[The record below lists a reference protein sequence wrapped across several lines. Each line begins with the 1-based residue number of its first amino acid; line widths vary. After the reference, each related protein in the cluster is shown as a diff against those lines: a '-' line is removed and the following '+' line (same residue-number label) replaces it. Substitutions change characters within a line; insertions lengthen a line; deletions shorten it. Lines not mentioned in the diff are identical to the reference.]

1 MVRMK
6 ESVDFQSNSAEAKT
20 KKMHPNSLRNLEPGK
35 GRIKGSK
42 NKRTL
47 LTEALMQAHIKDI
60 PWEVQKNYGKILAWQ
75 KLLKILHTAQKE
87 EIQLQAID
95 RVLDRTIPKVPVLV
109 EMDSRSQ
116 QITGSLVD
124 LLALLRQ
131 TETLRQPSGP
141 EKGDTIAASSTE
153 GEKPEGMNTP

>member
-6 ESVDFQSNSAEAKT
+6 ESVDFQNDSTET
-20 KKMHPNSLRNLEPGK
+20 TPRKMHVNSLKNLKPGP
-35 GRIKGSK
+35 GRKKGSK

-47 LTEALMQAHIKDI
+47 LTEALMQAQIKDI

-124 LLALLRQ
+124 LFALLRQ
-131 TETLRQPSGP
+131 TETLHLPPGP
-141 EKGDTIAASSTE
+141 EKGDKIEAGGTE
-153 GEKPEGMNTP
+153 VKKLKE

>member
-6 ESVDFQSNSAEAKT
+6 DSVDFQSNSAEPKA
-20 KKMHPNSLRNLEPGK
+20 KKMHPNSLRNLKPGK
-35 GRIKGSK
+35 GRIRGSK
-42 NKRTL
+42 NKRTR
-47 LTEALMQAHIKDI
+47 LTEALMQAQIRDI

-95 RVLDRTIPKVPVLV
+95 RVLDRTVPKVPVLV

-116 QITGSLVD
+116 HITGSLVD

-131 TETLRQPSGP
+131 TETLHLPPGP
-141 EKGDTIAASSTE
+141 EKGDKIEAGGTE
-153 GEKPEGMNTP
+153 VKKLKE

>member
-6 ESVDFQSNSAEAKT
+6 ESVDFQSNSAEPKA
-20 KKMHPNSLRNLEPGK
+20 KKMHPNSLRNLKPGK
-35 GRIKGSK
+35 GRIRGSK
-42 NKRTL
+42 NKRTR
-47 LTEALMQAHIKDI
+47 LTEALMQAQIRDI

-75 KLLKILHTAQKE
+75 KLLKILYTAQKE

-131 TETLRQPSGP
+131 TETLHLPPGP
-141 EKGDTIAASSTE
+141 EKGDKIEAGGTE
-153 GEKPEGMNTP
+153 VKKLKE

>member
-1 MVRMK
+1 MK
-6 ESVDFQSNSAEAKT
+6 GSIDFQNESIEQKT
-20 KKMHPNSLRNLEPGK
+20 RGMHPNSLRNLKPGP
-35 GRIKGSK
+35 GRKKGSK
-42 NKRTL
+42 NKSTL

-116 QITGSLVD
+116 QITGTLPD

-131 TETLRQPSGP
+131 TETLHLSSGS
-141 EKGDTIAASSTE
+141 EKGGTIKASSNE
-153 GEKPEGMNTP
+153 VEKPEGKITP